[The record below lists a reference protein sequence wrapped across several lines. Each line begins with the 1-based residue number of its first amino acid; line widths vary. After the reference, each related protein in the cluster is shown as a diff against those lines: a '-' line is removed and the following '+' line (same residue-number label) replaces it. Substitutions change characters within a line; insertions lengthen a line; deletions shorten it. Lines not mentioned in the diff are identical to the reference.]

1 MAFLLLL
8 HVLRWCKQSISSIQ
22 LLLTITTFAL
32 NRSRK
37 MSNNVKLS
45 LIKEW
50 DLNGVNLTISGSV
63 TAGFP
68 SPANDYIE
76 DELSLK
82 ALLVQNKDATF
93 FFRVTG
99 NSLVDANIHDG
110 DILVVDK
117 SLSPKKDSILICFI
131 NGEFTAK
138 KVGKIGNDFYL
149 IPANNEFKPIK
160 IDEEANFKVWAVVTY
175 VIHKV

>member
-1 MAFLLLL
+1 
-8 HVLRWCKQSISSIQ
+8 
-22 LLLTITTFAL
+22 
-32 NRSRK
+32 

-50 DLNGVNLTISGSV
+50 DLSGVNLTISGSV
-63 TAGFP
+63 SAGFP

-76 DELSLK
+76 DENSLK

-117 SLSPKKDSILICFI
+117 SLSPKRTILICFI

-138 KVGKIGNDFYL
+138 KWVK
-149 IPANNEFKPIK
+149 
-160 IDEEANFKVWAVVTY
+160 
-175 VIHKV
+175 